1 MQQFK
6 LSSVWGQKLAFINY
20 RLDQNQ
26 GHHRGHQVQE
36 CRHHL
41 GRRVQDHQLVP
52 ELRLCGWLRAGWT
65 AGIMGEFCLGGIPQI
80 SQVFHRLCPENIT
93 DENTCNATTDIW
105 KNNSTRYSKIEVR
118 LHFCDYGQR
127 HMWSEFAKG
136 KDPESDLFVCFPTD
150 GHLSLRWAK
159 HTFTQIFVPMLKIQ
173 AVRTQKRFAG
183 CSLLSVEAFVI
194 GKILSVCFLYSA
206 VLERDSERYSPEEG
220 SCNHLRGAQPQPSA
234 HSTVLNILFTLH
246 TLPQN
251 FTYTLFHKNFTHSFL
266 QSYTLFHKTI

>member
-1 MQQFK
+1 
-6 LSSVWGQKLAFINY
+6 
-20 RLDQNQ
+20 
-26 GHHRGHQVQE
+26 
-36 CRHHL
+36 
-41 GRRVQDHQLVP
+41 
-52 ELRLCGWLRAGWT
+52 
-65 AGIMGEFCLGGIPQI
+65 
-80 SQVFHRLCPENIT
+80 
-93 DENTCNATTDIW
+93 
-105 KNNSTRYSKIEVR
+105 
-118 LHFCDYGQR
+118 
-127 HMWSEFAKG
+127 MWSEFAKG

-159 HTFTQIFVPMLKIQ
+159 HTFTQIFVPMSKIQ

-220 SCNHLRGAQPQPSA
+220 SCNHLRGAQPQPST

-251 FTYTLFHKNFTHSFL
+251 FTYTLFHKNLTHSSIKLYKLFCKIL
-266 QSYTLFHKTI
+266 HSVQYSLAHSPIKLYTLFLKIYTLFRKTLHSIPFT

>member
-1 MQQFK
+1 MQC
-6 LSSVWGQKLAFINY
+6 
-20 RLDQNQ
+20 
-26 GHHRGHQVQE
+26 HHR
-36 CRHHL
+36 HL
-41 GRRVQDHQLVP
+41 
-52 ELRLCGWLRAGWT
+52 
-65 AGIMGEFCLGGIPQI
+65 
-80 SQVFHRLCPENIT
+80 
-93 DENTCNATTDIW
+93 
-105 KNNSTRYSKIEVR
+105 KNNSKRYSKIEVR

-136 KDPESDLFVCFPTD
+136 KDPKSDLFVCFPTD

-220 SCNHLRGAQPQPSA
+220 SCNHLRGAQPQPSTTLHCTKHTLYFT
-234 HSTVLNILFTLH
+234 HSSTKLYLH
-246 TLPQN
+246 TLPQKL
-251 FTYTLFHKNFTHSFL
+251 YTLFLTTLHTHP
-266 QSYTLFHKTI
+266 

>member
-1 MQQFK
+1 MHQFK

-93 DENTCNATTDIW
+93 DENTCNATTDVW
-105 KNNSTRYSKIEVR
+105 KTIVR
-118 LHFCDYGQR
+118 GILRSRWDYI
-127 HMWSEFAKG
+127 SATTD
-136 KDPESDLFVCFPTD
+136 KDTCGLNLQKEKTLSPICLFVCLFSNWWS
-150 GHLSLRWAK
+150 SLPE
-159 HTFTQIFVPMLKIQ
+159 VGQ
-173 AVRTQKRFAG
+173 AYIHSDFCPNVENSSCKNAEKVCR
-183 CSLLSVEAFVI
+183 LLSFKRWGFCDWQNSVRLFFVQRSF
-194 GKILSVCFLYSA
+194 G
-206 VLERDSERYSPEEG
+206 ERQWEIFS
-220 SCNHLRGAQPQPSA
+220 RGG
-234 HSTVLNILFTLH
+234 VV
-246 TLPQN
+246 
-251 FTYTLFHKNFTHSFL
+251 
-266 QSYTLFHKTI
+266 

>member
-1 MQQFK
+1 MQC
-6 LSSVWGQKLAFINY
+6 
-20 RLDQNQ
+20 
-26 GHHRGHQVQE
+26 HHR
-36 CRHHL
+36 HL
-41 GRRVQDHQLVP
+41 
-52 ELRLCGWLRAGWT
+52 
-65 AGIMGEFCLGGIPQI
+65 
-80 SQVFHRLCPENIT
+80 
-93 DENTCNATTDIW
+93 

-136 KDPESDLFVCFPTD
+136 KDAESDLFVCFPTD

-220 SCNHLRGAQPQPSA
+220 SCNHLRGAQPQPST

-246 TLPQN
+246 SPPQN

-266 QSYTLFHKTI
+266 QPYTLFHKTIQTLL